1 MPAQSTS
8 ILRRAYLP
16 NSSLR
21 CRVQAPHWQRHD
33 PERIMLQIYWR
44 QQLSVYILVVD
55 DEPDVEALFRQQFRR
70 DIKTG
75 RFTMEF
81 APSAPVALVRAA
93 EIRDPSLIL
102 ILSDINMPGM
112 SGLEMM
118 TKVRAGPP
126 GCPRYHNPGLWRR
139 RGPPQGAGARR
150 GRPADKTHRFFAV
163 APGDRYEAWA
173 SCMTATILV
182 VDDEPDLEALVLQ
195 KFRRQIRDGVV
206 QFVFAH
212 DGIEALQSIEQH
224 PHVDMVVSDINMPR
238 MDGLSLLAKLQEAE
252 DKKSTIIVS
261 AYGDMSNIR
270 TAMNRGAFDFLTKPI
285 DFGDLEMT
293 INKTI
298 RHVEMMREARRRQA
312 EAERAHASLS
322 RYFSPQIAS
331 RLASRGESNGMEVH
345 RREVATIF
353 TDITSF
359 TSLVE
364 TAAPEVLGAL
374 LNEYVGGMTDAVF
387 AHEGTVAKII
397 GDAIQILF
405 NAPGDQPDY
414 ATRAIAC
421 AHDLDVWAEAFRE
434 RWKAKG
440 VNFGVTRI
448 GVHAGS
454 ALVGNFGGSR
464 FFDYTAY
471 GDTINTAA
479 RLEAANKFLGTRI
492 CVSATVAE
500 GTENFRGRPVG
511 GLMLPGG
518 SEPLP
523 AYDPLPAAAFE
534 EPATAQYSEAF
545 AKLEAGD
552 TAAMPAFAALVGLH
566 ADDALAGFHLRRL
579 LNGAKGV
586 RMQLE

>member
-1 MPAQSTS
+1 
-8 ILRRAYLP
+8 
-16 NSSLR
+16 
-21 CRVQAPHWQRHD
+21 
-33 PERIMLQIYWR
+33 
-44 QQLSVYILVVD
+44 
-55 DEPDVEALFRQQFRR
+55 
-70 DIKTG
+70 
-75 RFTMEF
+75 
-81 APSAPVALVRAA
+81 
-93 EIRDPSLIL
+93 
-102 ILSDINMPGM
+102 
-112 SGLEMM
+112 
-118 TKVRAGPP
+118 
-126 GCPRYHNPGLWRR
+126 
-139 RGPPQGAGARR
+139 
-150 GRPADKTHRFFAV
+150 
-163 APGDRYEAWA
+163 
-173 SCMTATILV
+173 MTATILV

-195 KFRRQIRDGVV
+195 KFRRQIRDGSL

-212 DGIEALQSIEQH
+212 DGIEALESIEQH

-238 MDGLSLLAKLQEAE
+238 MDGLSLLQRLQEAE
-252 DKKSTIIVS
+252 EKKSTVIVS

-293 INKTI
+293 IDKTI
-298 RHVEMMREARRRQA
+298 RHVEMMHEARRRQL

-322 RYFSPQIAS
+322 RYFSPQIAA
-331 RLASRGESNGMEVH
+331 RLAAVGDSNGMEVH
-345 RREVATIF
+345 WREVATIF

-374 LNEYVGGMTDAVF
+374 LNEYVGGMTDVVF

-414 ATRAIAC
+414 AARAVAC
-421 AHDLDVWAEAFRE
+421 AHDLDLWAQAFRE
-434 RWKAKG
+434 RWKEKG
-440 VNFGVTRI
+440 VSFGATRI
-448 GVHAGS
+448 GVHAGP

-492 CVSATVAE
+492 CVSAAVADAT
-500 GTENFRGRPVG
+500 GNFRGRPVG
-511 GLMLPGG
+511 DLVLRGR
-518 SEPLP
+518 SEPLR
-523 AYDPLPAAAFE
+523 AYEPLPEAAFE
-534 EPATAQYSEAF
+534 GPATRQYTDAF

-552 TAAMPAFAALVGLH
+552 AAAMPAFAALVGLH
-566 ADDALAGFHLRRL
+566 ADDALASFHLRRL
-579 LNGAKGV
+579 LNGARGV